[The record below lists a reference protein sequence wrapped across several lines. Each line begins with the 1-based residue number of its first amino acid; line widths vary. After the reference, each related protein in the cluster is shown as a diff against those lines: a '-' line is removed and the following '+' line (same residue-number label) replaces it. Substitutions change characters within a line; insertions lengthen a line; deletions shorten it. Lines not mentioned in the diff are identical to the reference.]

1 MSRNSPVIANLA
13 STLDQA
19 LALASAIADN
29 CWDDAEPL
37 APDVAVSLDARITE
51 IQSQIAIARNWS
63 RSEAQP
69 AGLYR

>member
-1 MSRNSPVIANLA
+1 VSRNSPVIANLA

>member
-37 APDVAVSLDARITE
+37 APDVAVSFDARIIE
-51 IQSQIAIARNWS
+51 IQSRIAIARNWS